1 MLARLE
7 AKKRLNDC
15 SSRAILIGTIHDS
28 IVADCPTGDVE
39 RVAKILLAS
48 VEVVPQLV
56 KQVWGYDFSVP
67 LTAEASVG
75 PNKKDLTELVF

>member
-7 AKKRLNDC
+7 ARKLMHERKIEGL
-15 SSRAILIGTIHDS
+15 LIGTIHDS
-28 IVADCPTGDVE
+28 IVADCPEASVL
-39 RVAKILLAS
+39 RVAESLLEA
-48 VEVVPQLV
+48 VQRVPQLV

-75 PNKKDLTELVF
+75 PNKKDLVELAY